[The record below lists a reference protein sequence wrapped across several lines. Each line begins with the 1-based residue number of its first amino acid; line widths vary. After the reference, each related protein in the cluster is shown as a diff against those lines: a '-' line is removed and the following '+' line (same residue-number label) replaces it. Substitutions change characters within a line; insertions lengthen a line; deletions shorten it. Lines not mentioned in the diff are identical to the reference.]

1 MNYVTRFLKL
11 ALRNLTKNRM
21 RSLLTSLG
29 VIIGVGAVIV
39 MVGVGAGA
47 QADVEEQVSSL
58 GANMIIIFPG
68 TSSMGGVS
76 HGAGSENRMTLEDA
90 EDLRDGSSLLAA
102 VSPLVNTRAQVIGGE
117 GNWSTS
123 VTGVWSEYLTIR
135 NWVVE
140 SGEFFTG
147 RDEQAKSKV
156 AVIGQTVADELFGDA
171 DPIGERIRV
180 RNTPFTVIGVLEE
193 KGGSAMGQDQDDVVL
208 VPASTALNRLVG
220 GRYISMIMASAY
232 SLELSDAAQA
242 EVEVIMREAHKI
254 GEGED
259 NDFQVHTQAEM
270 MDAMTSIVGVMTLL
284 LGAVAA
290 VSLIVG
296 GIGIMNI
303 MLVSV
308 TERTREIGIR
318 LAVGAHGRDVMA
330 QFLAES
336 LVMSLLGGAIGTAL
350 AYGVSHLLN
359 NVVGMTTVI
368 APATVLAS
376 FGFAACI
383 GVFFGLY
390 PARKAAMLNPIE
402 ALRSD

>member
-1 MNYVTRFLKL
+1 MNYITRFLKL

-47 QADVEEQVSSL
+47 QADVEEQISSL

-102 VSPLVNTRAQVIGGE
+102 VSPLVNARAQVIGGE

-123 VTGVWSEYLTIR
+123 VTGVWPEYLTIR
-135 NWVVE
+135 NWAVE
-140 SGEFFTG
+140 SGGFFAE

-220 GRYISMIMASAY
+220 GRHISMIMASAY

-368 APATVLAS
+368 SPVTVLVS
-376 FGFAACI
+376 FAFAAAI

-390 PARKAAMLNPIE
+390 PARKAAMLNPID